1 MNLFEIFITQPIFN
15 LLLVIYN
22 FVGDFGIAL
31 ILFTAIV
38 KLLMWPIT
46 KSQLHQTKLMRK
58 LQPEL
63 QKIRKES
70 KGNRQLESLRMMD
83 LYRKNNVKPFRS
95 MLTLFIQIPI
105 FLTLFSVVRIISTQ
119 QSEIPKFVYAPVSEF
134 SKVKEIIEK
143 PESFEPK
150 LFNTIRLSE
159 TAVPV
164 DSKSAAFLFVIALFS
179 ALTQWYSIK
188 QTMGKSN
195 GRKIRDIM
203 REAAEGKEADQ
214 SEMNQIVSRQM
225 SFMMPAMMFFAMIN
239 FYGAISFYYFVN
251 NLLQIAQ
258 QWYIFNA
265 DKKELEEIADE
276 EVSEV
281 VSKKIKNAKPAQ
293 IVEKPK
299 PSGTVR
305 RIKAKDNGRK
315 K

>member
-179 ALTQWYSIK
+179 ALTQWYSSK

-299 PSGTVR
+299 PSGNVR
-305 RIKAKDNGRK
+305 RIKAKDNRRK